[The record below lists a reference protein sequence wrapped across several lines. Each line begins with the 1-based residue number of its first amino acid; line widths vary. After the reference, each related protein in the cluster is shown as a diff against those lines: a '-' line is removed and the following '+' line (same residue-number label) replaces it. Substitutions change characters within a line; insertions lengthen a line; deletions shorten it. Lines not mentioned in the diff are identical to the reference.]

1 MSKIIL
7 EAINIEP
14 ILKAQKRFHEFTAIL
29 DNDIQ
34 KTAAIK
40 SFEYCYELSWKTL
53 KKVLK
58 AQGAPEANFSKDIYR
73 QAAKN
78 SLIEDPEIWFEF
90 IKMRNI
96 TSHSYNEEAIEE
108 IVAIFPDFR
117 KALDTL
123 IRNLL
128 IIK

>member
-1 MSKIIL
+1 M
-7 EAINIEP
+7 NIEP
-14 ILKAQKRFHEFTAIL
+14 LPKVKKRFHEFTKKIETE
-29 DNDIQ
+29 IQ
-34 KTAAIK
+34 KLAAIK
-40 SFEYCYELSWKTL
+40 AFDYSIEQTQHVLTR
-53 KKVLK
+53 VLK
-58 AQGAPEANFSKDIYR
+58 HAFNIRNIKNLTTLYS